1 MKGGIKIYGLLV
13 LFVSVI
19 SIILIY
25 SIVFIGKDEIF
36 NSVRHTQYN
45 TIEEAINIGDLIV
58 NNNISIDEDR
68 TKDLWIKNFNDNI
81 TTSVKHDRDFVSI
94 NESPAAIAVNVKGE
108 YLKENTNFN
117 YSNVIILDRLK

>member
-81 TTSVKHDRDFVSI
+81 TTSVKHDIDFVSI